1 VKNRNLFLHR
11 DGKINIRSIVLSIG
25 IITTAIAGISGV
37 LFNSGLIYI
46 NSPDRQR
53 FPIRGIDI
61 SNHQHQIDWTK
72 FDRSQVDFVLIKAT
86 EGGDFKDPLFRNNW
100 KNVQQKGAIAG
111 AYHFFTFCKSGREQ
125 AQNYIET
132 VPRFSR
138 PAEATPTNQTLPPV
152 IDLEF
157 VGNCKSIPTPAAL
170 DKELNTFITIVEKF
184 YNKKPILYVT
194 YEFYDRYLQHKY
206 PNTPIWI
213 SDFYSFNKLPTL
225 SDSKP
230 WLFWQYSERGRIAG
244 ISTLVDLNVFSG
256 TKSQF
261 ERLVS
266 N

>member
-1 VKNRNLFLHR
+1 M
-11 DGKINIRSIVLSIG
+11 LSIG
-25 IITTAIAGISGV
+25 IITTTIAGISGI
-37 LFNSGLIYI
+37 LFNFGLIYV
-46 NSPDRQR
+46 NDPDRQR

-61 SNHQHQIDWTK
+61 SNHQKQIDWAK
-72 FDRSQVDFVLIKAT
+72 FDQSQINFVLIKAT
-86 EGGDFKDPLFRNNW
+86 EGGDFKDPLFENNW
-100 KNVQQKGAIAG
+100 RNVRQKGAITG

-132 VPRFSR
+132 VPRSK
-138 PAEATPTNQTLPPV
+138 QSLPPV

-157 VGNCKSIPTPAAL
+157 SGNCKSIPTPVTL
-170 DKELNTFITIVEKF
+170 DKELNTFMAIVEK
-184 YNKKPILYVT
+184 YYHKNPILYVT

-206 PNTPIWI
+206 PNNSIWI

-225 SDSKP
+225 SDSKH